1 MKHMLALMLLTLAAL
16 LTSCESCYNERFGAE
31 MTGHP
36 ISEAVSLMG
45 KPMSITDVAGERVY
59 TWSVDQSY
67 WKYEFVPVERD
78 EPDPTR
84 YPGYNGEREYIKR
97 FSRISF
103 IVRDGRI
110 MRYSTDHQGE
120 GMCNYFVPYDYLK
133 RYMEEAD
140 KAAGKR

>member
-45 KPMSITDVAGERVY
+45 KPKTITDVAGEKVY
-59 TWSVDQSY
+59 TWAVKQSY
-67 WKYEFVPVERD
+67 W
-78 EPDPTR
+78 
-84 YPGYNGEREYIKR
+84 NRENSEYMRR

-110 MRYSTDHQGE
+110 MRWSTDYAGE

-140 KAAGKR
+140 KEAGKR

>member
-1 MKHMLALMLLTLAAL
+1 MLAVA
-16 LTSCESCYNERFGAE
+16 SCESCYNERFGAE
-31 MTGHP
+31 MTGRP

-45 KPMSITDVAGERVY
+45 KPKTITDVAGEKVY
-59 TWSVDQSY
+59 TWAVKQSY
-67 WKYEFVPVERD
+67 WK
-78 EPDPTR
+78 
-84 YPGYNGEREYIKR
+84 RENSEYKYMKR

-110 MRYSTDHQGE
+110 VRRSTDYAGE

-140 KAAGKR
+140 KEAGKR